1 MYNFFNPF
9 FGVCRMNGKKLI
21 LLAVVLFVCV
31 SMVQAAELSVYDVQY
46 TASASGDSDYMD
58 QTIDCAGGIVI
69 DKWVGGSTKLTIYD
83 PANPNGWGGI
93 ISKAY
98 NGEFAGVNVG
108 DWVSFANVLVEERS
122 GNTQLNMAVSS
133 DITVKSPGNALPTG
147 AVVSGSDFSEAYES
161 MRVVLEGVE
170 VTAMG
175 LGKYGDNYNLL
186 NGNGEYLAGDYMNR
200 DVVFDYHSLVSV
212 GAEFDSVSG
221 IIEHK
226 VSGGWDYYQMLTTG
240 TSDFVVPEPAT
251 MALVAVGGLLLRR
264 RRKAQ

>member
-1 MYNFFNPF
+1 
-9 FGVCRMNGKKLI
+9 
-21 LLAVVLFVCV
+21 
-31 SMVQAAELSVYDVQY
+31 
-46 TASASGDSDYMD
+46 MD

-69 DKWVGGSTKLTIYD
+69 DKWIRGSTKLTIYD
-83 PANPNGWGGI
+83 PANPDGWGGI

-200 DVVFDYHSLVSV
+200 DIAFEGCHPLVSI

-226 VSGGWDYYQMLTTG
+226 VSSKNGVDWDYYQMLTTG

-251 MALVAVGGLLLRR
+251 MALLAVGGLLLRR